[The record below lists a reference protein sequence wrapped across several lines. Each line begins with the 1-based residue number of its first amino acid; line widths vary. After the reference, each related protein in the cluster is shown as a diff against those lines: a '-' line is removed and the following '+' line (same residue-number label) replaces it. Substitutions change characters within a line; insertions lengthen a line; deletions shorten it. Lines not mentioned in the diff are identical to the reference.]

1 MREEWTMFRDLIRRD
16 RARSMPTAAETKSI
30 HVRTKGRDS
39 SDLDV
44 LPDGSMVTKK
54 AFWLNKEFTQQILL
68 RYSA

>member
-1 MREEWTMFRDLIRRD
+1 
-16 RARSMPTAAETKSI
+16 MPTAAETKAI

-44 LPDGSMVTKK
+44 LPDGTMVTKK
-54 AFWLNKEFTQQILL
+54 AFWLNKEFVQQVLR